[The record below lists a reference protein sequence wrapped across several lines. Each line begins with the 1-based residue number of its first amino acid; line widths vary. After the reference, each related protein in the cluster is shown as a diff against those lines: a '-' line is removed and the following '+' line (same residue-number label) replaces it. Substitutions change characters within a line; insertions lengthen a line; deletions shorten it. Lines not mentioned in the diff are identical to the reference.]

1 MNDKVIGIIGGM
13 GPEAT
18 ASFYMKIVK
27 RTKVK
32 KDQEHFRVIIDSNA
46 KIPDRTEAILGM
58 GESPVEAMVATA
70 KNLERLGVDVGCI
83 PCMTAHYF
91 IEDIQVHIS
100 YPILNAFIEVRKYIA
115 ARYPEVKNIGI
126 LATSGTIK
134 MKLFEKY
141 LEGIHILY
149 PNACSQKE
157 KVMEAIYGDE
167 GIKSGN
173 LEGVPL
179 ELLKEAGQ
187 ELMESGAELLILGCT
202 EIGLALKQNHLPIP
216 LIDPMEV
223 MANVLVKRDI

>member
-91 IEDIQVHIS
+91 IEDIQSDIS

-115 ARYPEVKNIGI
+115 TRYPEVKKIGI

-141 LEGIHILY
+141 LDKIHIIY
-149 PNACSQKE
+149 PNTSSQKE

-202 EIGLALKQNHLPIP
+202 EIGLALKRNHLPIP

-223 MANVLVKRDI
+223 MANVLVKSEK